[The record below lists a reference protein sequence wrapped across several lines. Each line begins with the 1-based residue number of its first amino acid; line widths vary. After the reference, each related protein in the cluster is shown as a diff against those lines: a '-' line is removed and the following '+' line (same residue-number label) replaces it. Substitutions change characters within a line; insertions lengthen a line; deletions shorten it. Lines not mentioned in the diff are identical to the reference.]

1 MPSESKYVDTFW
13 YRTFFRGLAND
24 MWRQAVPPELTR
36 KQAEFIA
43 QQGAPPAGL
52 VLDVPCG
59 NGRIALELAKRGFQV
74 TGVDLSEESIHE
86 AQSSAIQQGS
96 AVEFQCREMRDLPW
110 KDRFDLA
117 VCWGNSFG
125 YLDDAGDREV
135 LQSISRALKPGGRL
149 MLETGSIAE
158 TLWPQFQA
166 QKSYQFG
173 DIHFHAVRRYDF
185 RQSRLHI
192 EYQFRRGEENVA
204 QSACQ
209 RVYTVRELCELLEAA
224 ELRIDSLWGGID
236 GSPLA
241 LGSPQLIVLAVREG

>member
-1 MPSESKYVDTFW
+1 
-13 YRTFFRGLAND
+13 
-24 MWRQAVPPELTR
+24 
-36 KQAEFIA
+36 
-43 QQGAPPAGL
+43 
-52 VLDVPCG
+52 
-59 NGRIALELAKRGFQV
+59 
-74 TGVDLSEESIHE
+74 
-86 AQSSAIQQGS
+86 
-96 AVEFQCREMRDLPW
+96 MRDLPW

-135 LQSISRALKPGGRL
+135 LQSISRAIKPGGRL

-204 QSACQ
+204 HPASQ

-241 LGSPQLIVLAVREG
+241 LGSPQLIVLAVRVDKRQTGSIDRQSSVKSHTTGPSPCATRFGGRIRTDRFCRRSIGRRAAHWRRARICATSSRIG